1 MRSSRRVCWQGYI
14 MDLVINVAPLEDY
27 EVLTS
32 LLLAYD
38 LLAIVPKTTE
48 AGGNK
53 RFISLRN

>member
-1 MRSSRRVCWQGYI
+1 
-14 MDLVINVAPLEDY
+14 MDLVINVAPPEDY